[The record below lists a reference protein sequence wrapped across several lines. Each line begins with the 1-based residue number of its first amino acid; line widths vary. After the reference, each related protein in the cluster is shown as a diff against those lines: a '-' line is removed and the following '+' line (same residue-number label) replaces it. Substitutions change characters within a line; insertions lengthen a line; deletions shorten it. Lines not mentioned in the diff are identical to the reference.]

1 MKLGRDKK
9 RDVMNHV
16 STLVSLFLICS
27 VRCIRQSYQLTDLFA
42 SFYGLSYEFSFLPLL
57 TPISMPCSIP
67 FAMPSSKPSFKAC
80 SFI

>member
-1 MKLGRDKK
+1 MGWQNDMTEGYGEIGGYRLGRDKKRDVMKLGRDKK

-27 VRCIRQSYQLTDLFA
+27 
-42 SFYGLSYEFSFLPLL
+42 
-57 TPISMPCSIP
+57 IP
-67 FAMPSSKPSFKAC
+67 FAIPSSKPSFKAC

>member
-27 VRCIRQSYQLTDLFA
+27 IRCIRLSYQLTGLFA
-42 SFYGLSYEFSFLPLL
+42 SFYGQLRMSFL
-57 TPISMPCSIP
+57 S
-67 FAMPSSKPSFKAC
+67 
-80 SFI
+80 SFINAYLYALLNTLFNTLLDTFCYAFL

>member
-1 MKLGRDKK
+1 MGWQNDMTEGYGEIGDLKIETLKLGRDKK

-27 VRCIRQSYQLTDLFA
+27 
-42 SFYGLSYEFSFLPLL
+42 
-57 TPISMPCSIP
+57 IP

>member
-1 MKLGRDKK
+1 MGCQNDMTEGYGEIGDLKIETLKLGRDKK

-27 VRCIRQSYQLTDLFA
+27 
-42 SFYGLSYEFSFLPLL
+42 
-57 TPISMPCSIP
+57 IP